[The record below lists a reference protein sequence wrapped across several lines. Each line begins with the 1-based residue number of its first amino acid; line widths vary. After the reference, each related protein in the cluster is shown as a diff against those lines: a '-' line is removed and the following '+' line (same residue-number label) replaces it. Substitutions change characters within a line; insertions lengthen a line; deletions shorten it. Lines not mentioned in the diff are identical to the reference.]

1 MKKELQD
8 NKIKNIQNSE
18 IKKFNRDEVKVYGP
32 TRFIKSIKYSLDG
45 LFYAY
50 RYEQSLWLHGLVT
63 ILAIIMGF
71 IFKISLSEWA
81 IIFIALGAILAL
93 ELINTAI
100 EAAVDLTTT
109 EIHPLAKI
117 AKDCGSAASFVMS
130 IVSIVISLFVF
141 GPYLMEL
148 FELI

>member
-1 MKKELQD
+1 MPQISRD
-8 NKIKNIQNSE
+8 D
-18 IKKFNRDEVKVYGP
+18 IKKKGIKRLFNSVKN
-32 TRFIKSIKYSLDG
+32 SLDG

-50 RYEQSLWLHGLVT
+50 RYEQSLWIHGFATVV
-63 ILAIIMGF
+63 AIILG
-71 IFKISLSEWA
+71 ICFKIRLSEWA
-81 IIFIALGAILAL
+81 IIFIALGIILAL

-141 GPYLMEL
+141 GPYFMSL
-148 FELI
+148 F

>member
-1 MKKELQD
+1 MKKESQD
-8 NKIKNIQNSE
+8 NNKIKNQKE
-18 IKKFNRDEVKVYGP
+18 FNRDDVKVYGIG
-32 TRFIKSIKYSLDG
+32 RFLKSIKYSLNG
-45 LFYAY
+45 LYYSY
-50 RYEQSLWLHGLVT
+50 RYEQSIWLHALVT
-63 ILAIIMGF
+63 ILAITMGF

-81 IIFIALGAILAL
+81 ILFIALGSILAL

-100 EAAVDLTTT
+100 EATVDLVTT

-148 FELI
+148 FGLN

>member
-1 MKKELQD
+1 MRPESQDKKE
-8 NKIKNIQNSE
+8 
-18 IKKFNRDEVKVYGP
+18 KFEREKVKVYGP
-32 TRFIKSIKYSLDG
+32 MRFIKSIKYSLDG

-50 RYEQSLWLHGLVT
+50 RYEQSLWIHGFAVLM
-63 ILAIIMGF
+63 AIILGI
-71 IFKISLSEWA
+71 IFQIKLSEWA
-81 IIFIALGAILAL
+81 IIFIALGIM

-109 EIHPLAKI
+109 EIHPLAKV

-141 GPYLMEL
+141 GPYFLEL
-148 FELI
+148 FKML

>member
-1 MKKELQD
+1 MKKESQD
-8 NKIKNIQNSE
+8 NKTE
-18 IKKFNRDEVKVYGP
+18 IKEFNRDDVKVYGLG
-32 TRFIKSIKYSLDG
+32 RFFKSVKYSIEG
-45 LFYAY
+45 LYYAY

-71 IFKISLSEWA
+71 IFKISFSEWA

-130 IVSIVISLFVF
+130 IVSIVISMFVF
-141 GPYLMEL
+141 GPYLMKL

>member
-1 MKKELQD
+1 MKKESQD
-8 NKIKNIQNSE
+8 NKLKNTE
-18 IKKFNRDEVKVYGP
+18 VKEFNRDDVKVYGFG
-32 TRFIKSIKYSLDG
+32 RFFKSIKYSLEG
-45 LFYAY
+45 LYYAY

-63 ILAIIMGF
+63 ILAVIMGF

-130 IVSIVISLFVF
+130 IVSIVISMFVF
-141 GPYLMEL
+141 GPYLLEL

>member
-1 MKKELQD
+1 MKQESQD
-8 NKIKNIQNSE
+8 KNE
-18 IKKFNRDEVKVYGP
+18 TFEREKVKVYGP
-32 TRFIKSIKYSLDG
+32 MRFIKSIKYSLDG

-50 RYEQSLWLHGLVT
+50 RYEQSLWIHGCAV
-63 ILAIIMGF
+63 IIAIILGI
-71 IFKISLSEWA
+71 IFQIKLSEWA
-81 IIFIALGAILAL
+81 IIFIALCIILAL

-109 EIHPLAKI
+109 KIHPLAKV

-141 GPYLMEL
+141 GPYFLDVIDKI
-148 FELI
+148 F

>member
-8 NKIKNIQNSE
+8 NKEQFEREK
-18 IKKFNRDEVKVYGP
+18 VKVYGP
-32 TRFIKSIKYSLDG
+32 MRFIKSIKYSLDG

-50 RYEQSLWLHGLVT
+50 RYEQSLWIHGFAVLLAV
-63 ILAIIMGF
+63 ILGF
-71 IFKISLSEWA
+71 IFQIRLAEWA
-81 IIFIALGAILAL
+81 IIFIALGIILAL

-109 EIHPLAKI
+109 EIHPLAKV

-141 GPYLMEL
+141 GPYFLDVINKI
-148 FELI
+148 F

>member
-1 MKKELQD
+1 MKQESQNNNKEQFVRE
-8 NKIKNIQNSE
+8 K
-18 IKKFNRDEVKVYGP
+18 VKVYGP
-32 TRFIKSIKYSLDG
+32 MRFIKSIKYSLDG

-50 RYEQSLWLHGLVT
+50 RYEQSLWIHGFAVLLAV
-63 ILAIIMGF
+63 ILGIIF
-71 IFKISLSEWA
+71 QIKLSEWA
-81 IIFIALGAILAL
+81 IIFIALGIILAL

-109 EIHPLAKI
+109 EIHPLAKV

-141 GPYLMEL
+141 GPYFLEVINKI
-148 FELI
+148 F

>member
-1 MKKELQD
+1 MKKELPD
-8 NKIKNIQNSE
+8 KE
-18 IKKFNRDEVKVYGP
+18 IKKFNRESVKVYGIW
-32 TRFIKSIKYSLDG
+32 RFFKSIKYSLSG
-45 LFYAY
+45 LLYAY
-50 RYEQSLWLHGLVT
+50 RYEQSLWIHGFT
-63 ILAIIMGF
+63 AILAIIMGL

-81 IIFIALGAILAL
+81 IIFIALGVILSL

-130 IVSIVISLFVF
+130 IVSIVISMFVF
-141 GPYLMEL
+141 GPYLVEL
-148 FELI
+148 FKSF

>member
-1 MKKELQD
+1 
-8 NKIKNIQNSE
+8 
-18 IKKFNRDEVKVYGP
+18 
-32 TRFIKSIKYSLDG
+32 
-45 LFYAY
+45 
-50 RYEQSLWLHGLVT
+50 
-63 ILAIIMGF
+63 MGF

-100 EAAVDLTTT
+100 EAAVDLTTS

-130 IVSIVISLFVF
+130 IVSIVISMFVF
-141 GPYLMEL
+141 GPYLLEL
-148 FELI
+148 LELI

>member
-1 MKKELQD
+1 MKKALGDKEI
-8 NKIKNIQNSE
+8 NKTDMKNFE
-18 IKKFNRDEVKVYGP
+18 REKVKIYGF
-32 TRFIKSIKYSLDG
+32 TRFFKSIKYSLDG
-45 LFYAY
+45 LVYAY

-63 ILAIIMGF
+63 LLAIIMGF
-71 IFKISLSEWA
+71 IFKIKLSEWA
-81 IIFIALGAILAL
+81 IIFIALGSILAL
-93 ELINTAI
+93 ELLNTAI

-148 FELI
+148 FQLL

>member
-1 MKKELQD
+1 MKKESPD
-8 NKIKNIQNSE
+8 KVVINEN
-18 IKKFNRDEVKVYGP
+18 KKFNRDDVKVYGIG
-32 TRFIKSIKYSLDG
+32 RFFKSIKYSLNG
-45 LFYAY
+45 LYYAY
-50 RYEQSLWLHGLVT
+50 RYEQSLWLHGLTT
-63 ILAIIMGF
+63 ILAVIMGF
-71 IFKISLSEWA
+71 IFKINLSEWA

-130 IVSIVISLFVF
+130 IVSIVISMFVF
-141 GPYLMEL
+141 GPYLLEL